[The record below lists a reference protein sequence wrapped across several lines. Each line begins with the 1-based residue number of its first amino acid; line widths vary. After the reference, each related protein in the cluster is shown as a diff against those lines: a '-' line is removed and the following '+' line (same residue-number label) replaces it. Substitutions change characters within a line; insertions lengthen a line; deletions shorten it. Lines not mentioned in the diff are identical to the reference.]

1 MSNQNLVDAFGYAGA
16 VFLTLLTFPQ
26 VYHCY
31 KNKTSKGL
39 TVSFLFLEFMTS
51 VCFICYGALLPSLHV
66 IIANTSALVGTI
78 LLIIAK
84 IIYKSDNPSDT
95 IMP

>member
-1 MSNQNLVDAFGYAGA
+1 MDNQNIVDAFGYAGA

-26 VYHCY
+26 VYYCF

-51 VCFICYGALLPSLHV
+51 ICFVCYGILLPSLPV
-66 IIANTSALVGTI
+66 IIANTSALIGTI

-84 IIYKSDNPSDT
+84 IVYSKKIDLSNSN
-95 IMP
+95 